1 MQEIRLM
8 ALGGLDE
15 DGKNMY
21 VIEIDN
27 DIFVVDAGLKYPK
40 GSEQLGIEYI
50 IPDFSYLKAH
60 AERVKAVFIT
70 HGHDD
75 VMAAVGHLL
84 KEIDVDV
91 YATALTAK
99 LLERNFHKLGL
110 KKKINIIK
118 RHSKLH
124 IAGHEIQV
132 FPVMQSIPDSVGL
145 TFATEYGPI
154 VYTSEFIIDNNFN
167 ADAFSMDISYFAE
180 LGEKKVFALL
190 AESVGSTR
198 SGYTSPHHHIAPCV
212 EPYFEAAGDER
223 ILITMYKQNLYRV
236 MEVIDLCK
244 KYHRQIMFYDDEQ
257 LRFLEFSEQLGYYKV
272 PKELIVSH
280 SNFNNDMKN
289 ICCIISGSGNEV
301 FRLMNKICIGEDRL
315 LELRPDDQVII
326 ASPIIPGT
334 EKEASNMEN
343 DLYKAGV
350 SVKRVNS
357 KEVLS
362 MHASIEDLKMM
373 LYLLKPHY
381 YIPIHGEYAALVAN
395 ADIALSMGYT
405 PDRIIILDN
414 GQFAYFVD
422 GHLKSTRE
430 TIPLNDTMIDGKD
443 KLDVSGMVLRDR
455 ETLSTDGAIVVGVVL
470 NFKTKELIGGPDVQ
484 SRGVIYLKDADN
496 IIQEI
501 GNILIKTIAEAVKD
515 KRYDNMQTRME
526 AKEKISRY
534 ILKETGKRPMVLP
547 AIVEINIEADNGK
560 EEKTGHKKG

>member
-21 VIEIDN
+21 IIEIDD
-27 DIFVVDAGLKYPK
+27 DIFIVDAGLKYPNEN
-40 GSEQLGIEYI
+40 EQLGIEYI
-50 IPDFSYLKAH
+50 IPDFSYLHAH
-60 AERVKAVFIT
+60 KERIKAVFIT

-84 KEIDVDV
+84 KEIDIDV

-99 LLERNFHKLGL
+99 LLERNFKKLNL
-110 KKKINIIK
+110 KKKINVIK
-118 RHSKLH
+118 RNSDLT
-124 IAGHEIQV
+124 IAGHHIHA
-132 FPVMQSIPDSVGL
+132 FPVLQSIPDSIGL
-145 TFATEYGPI
+145 TFDTDYGPI
-154 VYTSEFIIDNNFN
+154 VYTSEFVIDNSFN

-190 AESVGSTR
+190 AESVGATR
-198 SGYTSPHHHIAPCV
+198 EGYTAPHHHIASSI
-212 EPYFEAAGDER
+212 EPYFEAAKDER
-223 ILITMYKQNLYRV
+223 LIISLYKQNLYRV

-244 KYHRQIMFYDDEQ
+244 KYKRKIMLYDDEQ
-257 LRFLEFSEQLGYYKV
+257 LRFLDYVEELGYYKT
-272 PKELIVSH
+272 PRDLIVSH
-280 SNFNNDMKN
+280 KEFNNDIKD
-289 ICCIISGSGNEV
+289 IVCIVSGSGNEV
-301 FRLMNKICIGEDRL
+301 FRLVNKIAIGEDRL
-315 LELRPDDQVII
+315 IELRSDDTVII

-350 SVKRVNS
+350 NVKRVNS
-357 KEVLS
+357 KEVFS

-373 LYLLKPHY
+373 LYLLKPRY
-381 YIPIHGEYAALVAN
+381 YIPIHGEYASLVAN
-395 ADIALSMGYT
+395 ADIAQSMGYR
-405 PDRIIILDN
+405 PDKIIILDN

-430 TIPLNDTMIDGKD
+430 TISLKDTLIDGKD
-443 KLDVSGMVLRDR
+443 KLDVSGMVLKDR

-470 NFKTKELIGGPDVQ
+470 NFKTKEIIGGPDVQ
-484 SRGVIYLKDADN
+484 SRGVIYLKDADH

-501 GNILIKTIAEAVKD
+501 GNILIRTITEAVEE
-515 KRYDNMQTRME
+515 KRYENMQIRTE

-547 AIVEINIEADNGK
+547 AIVEINIEA
-560 EEKTGHKKG
+560 